1 MKRVVLMM
9 SMVLLCTLASTVMAQ
24 KFALIDMEYIL
35 KNIPQYEMTNEQLNQ
50 LSERWQGEVDKI
62 QEEVLNLHKSYQNDL
77 VFLSNDMKKNRLE
90 EIYKKEQEAMEL
102 KRKYFGAE
110 GELYQRRSKLVEP
123 IMDEVYEACKAIAA
137 EKGYDVIVEC
147 TSTSIIFASPKIDIS
162 NEVLLKMGYS
172 K

>member
-9 SMVLLCTLASTVMAQ
+9 SMVLLCTLASTVVAQ

-50 LSERWQGEVDKI
+50 LSERWQGEVDKL
-62 QEEVLNLHKSYQNDL
+62 QEEALNLHKSYQNDL

-90 EIYKKEQEAMEL
+90 EIYKKEQEASEL

-123 IMDEVYEACKAIAA
+123 IMNEVYEACKALSA
-137 EKGYDVIVEC
+137 EKGYDVIVER
-147 TSTSIIFASPKIDIS
+147 SSQSIIFASPKIDIS